1 MGSGFKTFD
10 PGDVLTASDVN
21 NYLMEQSVMS
31 FADSAARTSAIGT
44 ANFEEGMLSY
54 LQDEDKYQT
63 YNGTAW
69 VDLAKA
75 AGDPTGLIHIKT
87 QTFSA
92 VSAIKFENVFSSAYK
107 NYRFVADF
115 LSNDAT
121 NRSFFARY
129 LVGSTPESGAVYGVT
144 RIRRDFGST
153 TVTGQNADFN
163 DTAIVWAPAIANTGR
178 ASISGDIKLPSV
190 STRTLIDYSG
200 FIPDSGNFYFYVGS
214 SNIGATTVFDGI
226 EFFIGTPATF
236 SGQISIYGYKD

>member
-1 MGSGFKTFD
+1 MATDTPNFNWPIPEDTDLVKDGAKAIRDLGNAID
-10 PGDVLTASDVN
+10 
-21 NYLMEQSVMS
+21 
-31 FADSAARTSAIGT
+31 TSA
-44 ANFEEGMLSY
+44 
-54 LQDEDKYQT
+54 QDF
-63 YNGTAW
+63 G
-69 VDLAKA
+69 
-75 AGDPTGLIHIKT
+75 GGLVHINT
-87 QTFSA
+87 QTFTG
-92 VSAIKFENVFSSAYK
+92 VSAIKFENVFSSAYR

-121 NRSFFARY
+121 NRAFFARY
-129 LVGSTPESGAVYGVT
+129 LVGTTPESSALYGVT